1 MEGNK
6 LSKERFK
13 NLLLLKPLIKRLIKE
28 EIKELKLEK
37 NKNNDTF
44 YCINLLNEKYKE
56 IKMNEE
62 LEKEFERKLTNFAK
76 IKENKMNS
84 ASSFKKFIVST
95 INNLSD
101 LDRSIFLTILFR
113 KNLNTVT
120 WKTFNI
126 SKSTFYRRLNFIEKI
141 INWCL
146 FE

>member
-1 MEGNK
+1 MA
-6 LSKERFK
+6 KEKFK
-13 NLLLLKPLIKRLIKE
+13 NLLILKPVIKRLIKE
-28 EIKELKLEK
+28 EIKELKLK
-37 NKNNDTF
+37 LNKTKDNNLNES
-44 YCINLLNEKYKE
+44 ILNEKHKE
-56 IKMNEE
+56 NKVNEE
-62 LEKEFERKLTNFAK
+62 LEKEFKRKLTNFSK
-76 IKENKMNS
+76 IKENKINS

-95 INNLSD
+95 INNLSE

-113 KNLNTVT
+113 KNLNNVT